1 MCQINKVQNNMYM
14 YMFTKNKQNK
24 LRHEEEADKR
34 KKLLI
39 KYAFCFPIFYF

>member
-24 LRHEEEADKR
+24 LTHT
-34 KKLLI
+34 KKKQI
-39 KYAFCFPIFYF
+39 KEKSC